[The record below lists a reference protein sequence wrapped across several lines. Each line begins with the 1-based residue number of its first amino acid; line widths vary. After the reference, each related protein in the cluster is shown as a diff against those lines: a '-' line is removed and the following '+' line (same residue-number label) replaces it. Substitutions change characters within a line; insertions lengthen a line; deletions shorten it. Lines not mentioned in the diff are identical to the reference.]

1 MVEHCRCILYTSPRG
16 LRASFYIAMGNDTPG
31 PSLRPADLSGYAMAK
46 EARATLNATHR
57 NRRWE
62 EAAMDEAVAAAQRA
76 EEEVQLG
83 FCLHVLKKYQAS
95 PVFS

>member
-62 EAAMDEAVAAAQRA
+62 EAAMDEAVAAAQ
-76 EEEVQLG
+76 
-83 FCLHVLKKYQAS
+83 
-95 PVFS
+95 